1 MFDEITMKS
10 FVRSSFCLRLI
21 FKRVRSTALGGRNG
35 PEKENAFGVMSDLVH
50 RWSVLSHDDVV
61 ACKNRSEMALGTGET
76 NDDTLRCCSS
86 IDLYNIFLRQ
96 DCLPLLVNFPLQVFG
111 LLMNLKFVLKLYF
124 PVLLS
129 LS

>member
-1 MFDEITMKS
+1 M
-10 FVRSSFCLRLI
+10 
-21 FKRVRSTALGGRNG
+21 GGRNG
-35 PEKENAFGVMSDLVH
+35 PEKENAFGVMSDPVH

-96 DCLPLLVNFPLQVFG
+96 DCLPLLVNFPLPVFG
-111 LLMNLKFVLKLYF
+111 LLMNLKFVLELYF